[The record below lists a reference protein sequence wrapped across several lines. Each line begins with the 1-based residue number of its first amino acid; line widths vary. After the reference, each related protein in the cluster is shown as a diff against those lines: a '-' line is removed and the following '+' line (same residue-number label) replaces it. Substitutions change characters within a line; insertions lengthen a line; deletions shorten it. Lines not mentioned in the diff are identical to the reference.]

1 LVVDVAESTLEGRR
15 RAQPVAPGVIV
26 CRGLDRPDAAR
37 RVGPQP
43 GHDVVTIDAGTSV
56 FDAMAAAL
64 DFPDWFGGNWDAL
77 EDSLSDLAWRKAEGH
92 VLLLRSYP
100 AGDELGVLTDVLR
113 AAAEYWAGRGKP
125 FFAVFLDPQKRLAL
139 PELYRDA

>member
-1 LVVDVAESTLEGRR
+1 VSKLLQRLRDPSRSGVF
-15 RAQPVAPGVIV
+15 RASSAPPIEEAT
-26 CRGLDRPDAAR
+26 RGSGL
-37 RVGPQP
+37 
-43 GHDVVTIDAGTSV
+43 DVVTIDAGTSV

-64 DFPDWFGGNWDAL
+64 DFPDWFGVNWDAL
-77 EDSLSDLAWRKAEGH
+77 EDCLSDLSWRKAEGH
-92 VLLLRSYP
+92 VLILRSYP